1 MSEDLKHTP
10 EILSAKDL
18 QEMGFSRSMSY
29 ALFNREDVPVIRIG
43 KRKFIRREKF
53 LEWLTEQERTDR
65 EWNRYRDGKF
75 IWSDMVKRDVDACI
89 LQAAS
94 FDSFLSLILTLP

>member
-53 LEWLTEQERTDR
+53 LEWLAEQERTDR
-65 EWNRYRDGKF
+65 E
-75 IWSDMVKRDVDACI
+75 
-89 LQAAS
+89 
-94 FDSFLSLILTLP
+94 

>member
-1 MSEDLKHTP
+1 MEDRKNGTP

-29 ALFNREDVPVIRIG
+29 ALFNREDIPVIHIG

-53 LEWLTEQERTDR
+53 MEWLTEQERTDR
-65 EWNRYRDGKF
+65 E
-75 IWSDMVKRDVDACI
+75 
-89 LQAAS
+89 
-94 FDSFLSLILTLP
+94 

>member
-18 QEMGFSRSMSY
+18 QDMGFLRSMSY
-29 ALFNREDVPVIRIG
+29 ALFNREDIPVICIG

-53 LEWLTEQERTDR
+53 LDWIAELERTN
-65 EWNRYRDGKF
+65 EK
-75 IWSDMVKRDVDACI
+75 
-89 LQAAS
+89 
-94 FDSFLSLILTLP
+94 

>member
-1 MSEDLKHTP
+1 MEDRKNGTP

-29 ALFNREDVPVIRIG
+29 ALFNREDIPVIRIG

-53 LEWLTEQERTDR
+53 FEWLTEQERTDR
-65 EWNRYRDGKF
+65 E
-75 IWSDMVKRDVDACI
+75 
-89 LQAAS
+89 
-94 FDSFLSLILTLP
+94 

>member
-18 QEMGFSRSMSY
+18 QDMGFSRSMSY
-29 ALFNREDVPVIRIG
+29 TLFNRKDIPMIRIG

-53 LEWLTEQERTDR
+53 LEWLVEQERTK
-65 EWNRYRDGKF
+65 E
-75 IWSDMVKRDVDACI
+75 
-89 LQAAS
+89 
-94 FDSFLSLILTLP
+94 

>member
-18 QEMGFSRSMSY
+18 QDMGFSRSMSY
-29 ALFNREDVPVIRIG
+29 ALFNREDIPVICIG

-53 LEWLTEQERTDR
+53 LDWIAELDRTN
-65 EWNRYRDGKF
+65 EK
-75 IWSDMVKRDVDACI
+75 
-89 LQAAS
+89 
-94 FDSFLSLILTLP
+94 

>member
-29 ALFNREDVPVIRIG
+29 ALFNCEDIPVIRIG

-53 LEWLTEQERTDR
+53 MEWLAEQERTDR
-65 EWNRYRDGKF
+65 N
-75 IWSDMVKRDVDACI
+75 
-89 LQAAS
+89 
-94 FDSFLSLILTLP
+94 

>member
-1 MSEDLKHTP
+1 MSEDLKHTL

-53 LEWLTEQERTDR
+53 LEWLAEQERADR
-65 EWNRYRDGKF
+65 E
-75 IWSDMVKRDVDACI
+75 
-89 LQAAS
+89 
-94 FDSFLSLILTLP
+94 

>member
-10 EILSAKDL
+10 EILSARDL

-29 ALFNREDVPVIRIG
+29 ALFNRDDIPVIRIG

-53 LEWLTEQERTDR
+53 LEWLAEQERADR
-65 EWNRYRDGKF
+65 E
-75 IWSDMVKRDVDACI
+75 
-89 LQAAS
+89 
-94 FDSFLSLILTLP
+94 

>member
-43 KRKFIRREKF
+43 KRKFIRREKY
-53 LEWLTEQERTDR
+53 LEWLAEQERTDR
-65 EWNRYRDGKF
+65 E
-75 IWSDMVKRDVDACI
+75 
-89 LQAAS
+89 
-94 FDSFLSLILTLP
+94 

>member
-29 ALFNREDVPVIRIG
+29 ALFNREDIPVIRIG

-53 LEWLTEQERTDR
+53 FEWLAEQERTDR
-65 EWNRYRDGKF
+65 D
-75 IWSDMVKRDVDACI
+75 
-89 LQAAS
+89 
-94 FDSFLSLILTLP
+94 